1 MTGKFVNREEVEL
14 SIKRIKKIYEENKT
28 LKLKL
33 AKYKRAF
40 EILKKHLNIEL
51 FYTDEGCEPTWFLD
65 SNCGREI
72 EQEEYELLEELMSNE
87 SAK

>member
-1 MTGKFVNREEVEL
+1 MTVKFVNREEAEL

-40 EILKKHLNIEL
+40 EILNLNFTLICKEDEYLCNKEYYLLSDTYTKIEK
-51 FYTDEGCEPTWFLD
+51 
-65 SNCGREI
+65 
-72 EQEEYELLEELMSNE
+72 EEAELLEELMGYE
-87 SAK
+87 